1 MYPRD
6 VRVENPQEALIV
18 EQALAMYRELRRAAA
33 AAPDGE
39 VLNVTESLAV
49 SRGRELTRRSLETV
63 LEEET
68 AEVEKKTRRRGAAR
82 AAARESIA
90 AGKRDQSSRRPAR

>member
-33 AAPDGE
+33 EAPDGE
-39 VLNVTESLAV
+39 VLNVAEALAMA
-49 SRGRELTRRSLETV
+49 RGRELTRRSLESV
-63 LEEET
+63 LQEET

-82 AAARESIA
+82 AAAQENIA
-90 AGKRDQSSRRPAR
+90 ASKRGRSSRRPAR